1 MAKKLKRK
9 PFTFDVI
16 VGRTVQVSVLSNEDD
31 EWGDEAKGGIYDRLG
46 ELLDGDEEIQQIG
59 LPYGCDE
66 PLIEGDTVEEVKE
79 KADAYFSGTS
89 FVLDY
94 MLDIEGQLYKRTLRR
109 HLPK

>member
-1 MAKKLKRK
+1 MAKKLKPK

-31 EWGDEAKGGIYDRLG
+31 EWGDEAKGVIYDRLG

-66 PLIEGDTVEEVKE
+66 PLIEGDTVEEVKQ
-79 KADAYFSGTS
+79 KAHAYFSGTS

-94 MLDIEGQLYKRTLRR
+94 MRDIEGQLYKRTLRR

>member
-1 MAKKLKRK
+1 MPKKLIRK

-31 EWGDEAKGGIYDRLG
+31 EWGDEAKGVIYDRLG

>member
-1 MAKKLKRK
+1 M
-9 PFTFDVI
+9 
-16 VGRTVQVSVLSNEDD
+16 
-31 EWGDEAKGGIYDRLG
+31 IYDRLG

>member
-31 EWGDEAKGGIYDRLG
+31 EWGDEAKGVIYARLG
-46 ELLDGDEEIQQIG
+46 ALLDGDEEIQQIG

>member
-9 PFTFDVI
+9 PFTFEVI
-16 VGRTVQVSVLSNEDD
+16 VGRTVEVSVLSSEDD
-31 EWGDEAKGGIYDRLG
+31 EWGDKASRVIYDRLG

-94 MLDIEGQLYKRTLRR
+94 MLDIEGQLYKRTL
-109 HLPK
+109 KK